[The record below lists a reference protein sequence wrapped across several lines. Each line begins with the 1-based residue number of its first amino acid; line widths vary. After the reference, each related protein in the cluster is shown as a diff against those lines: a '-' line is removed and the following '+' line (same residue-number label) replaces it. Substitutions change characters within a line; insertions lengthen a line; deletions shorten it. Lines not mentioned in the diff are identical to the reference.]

1 MKKVYTYAMMALM
14 MALTMTTF
22 TSCDKDAMEARTL
35 NGGWTGYIDT
45 YYYDRWGVSGESF
58 RTTMYF
64 DRIDRYGGSGY
75 EVDYDIRSPYS
86 DYYYC
91 PFDWEIYNG
100 VIRIRY
106 ADSWNDVLIYNYHLD
121 YDYFEGYMDDG
132 VSANRIH
139 FTLYYDDSFNWGR
152 YWNMRSVTDSNGV
165 KANGIFAKSKG
176 IKE

>member
-1 MKKVYTYAMMALM
+1 
-14 MALTMTTF
+14 
-22 TSCDKDAMEARTL
+22 
-35 NGGWTGYIDT
+35 
-45 YYYDRWGVSGESF
+45 
-58 RTTMYF
+58 MYF

-75 EVDYDIRSPYS
+75 EVDYDTRSPYS